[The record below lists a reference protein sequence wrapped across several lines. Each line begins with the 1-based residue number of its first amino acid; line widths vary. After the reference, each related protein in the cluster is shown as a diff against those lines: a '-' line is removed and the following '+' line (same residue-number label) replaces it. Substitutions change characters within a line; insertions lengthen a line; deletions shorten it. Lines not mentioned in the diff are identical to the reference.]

1 MNWEEVPGERRR
13 KTGRNSKK
21 SRNRDRGRGRGR
33 ERARNKEFARVT
45 YFFVILFIALMI
57 YIVYFTIAR
66 AGSFVNS
73 PYNKRQDL
81 FAETVVRGDIVDRN
95 GNVLAE
101 TVVADDGTETRNY
114 PYGSVFAHV
123 IGYSDTELGKT
134 GLESVENFE
143 LLTSNAFFVEK
154 IQNEFR
160 GEKNIGD
167 TVVTT
172 LDADLQ
178 QAAYDALGDNK
189 GAVIVMEA
197 DTGKILAMVS
207 KPTFDPNEI
216 RSDWESLNSDEEN
229 SPLLNR
235 ATNGSYAPG
244 SSFKVVTTLAFMRQN
259 SNYADY
265 TYDCTG
271 KITVGDTTIHCAGGS
286 VHGHEDLESSLA
298 NSCNASFSNIGLS
311 LNIPEYRKTAEDL
324 LFNKPLP
331 SVLDYTKSSF
341 TLTEDSSSAE
351 IMMTA
356 MGQGNTMVSPY
367 HMALIT
373 QAIANGGTMMEP
385 YLVDSVTNYT
395 GSEVRKNVPKSY
407 KRVMTSEEAAQL
419 KEYMTAVVEEG
430 TASVLSGKPY
440 TVAGKTGTAE
450 YSMSDKDRTHSW
462 FIGFTNVDNPE
473 LVISV
478 ITEGSDGSTSGR
490 AVSLAGQILDS
501 YYN

>member
-1 MNWEEVPGERRR
+1 
-13 KTGRNSKK
+13 
-21 SRNRDRGRGRGR
+21 
-33 ERARNKEFARVT
+33 
-45 YFFVILFIALMI
+45 MI
-57 YIVYFTIAR
+57 YIVYFTIIR

-101 TVVADDGTETRNY
+101 TLVADDGTETRNY

-154 IQNEFR
+154 IQNEFS
-160 GEKNIGD
+160 GEKNMGD

-207 KPTFDPNEI
+207 KPTFDPNET
-216 RSDWESLNSDEEN
+216 RANWETLNSDEEN

-271 KITVGDTTIHCAGGS
+271 EITVGDTTIHCAGGS

-324 LFNKPLP
+324 LFNESLP
-331 SVLDYTKSSF
+331 GVLDYTKSSF
-341 TLTEDSSSAE
+341 TLTEDSGSAE
-351 IMMTA
+351 VMMTA

-373 QAIANGGTMMEP
+373 QAIANGGTLMEP

-407 KRVMTSEEAAQL
+407 RRLMTSEEAAQL

-430 TASVLSGKPY
+430 TASVLSGKSY

-462 FIGFTNVDNPE
+462 FIGFTNVDDPE
-473 LVISV
+473 LVITV
-478 ITEGSDGSTSGR
+478 ITEGSDGSASGR

>member
-1 MNWEEVPGERRR
+1 
-13 KTGRNSKK
+13 
-21 SRNRDRGRGRGR
+21 
-33 ERARNKEFARVT
+33 
-45 YFFVILFIALMI
+45 MI
-57 YIVYFTIAR
+57 YIAYFTIVRAR
-66 AGSFVNS
+66 TFVNS

-101 TVVADDGTETRNY
+101 TEVAEDGTETRNY

-123 IGYSDTELGKT
+123 IGYSDSELGKT

-154 IQNEFR
+154 LQNEFS
-160 GEKNIGD
+160 GDKNMGD

-189 GAVIVMEA
+189 GAVLVMEA
-197 DTGKILAMVS
+197 DTGQILAMVS
-207 KPTFDPNEI
+207 KPGFDPNNI
-216 RSDWESLNSDEEN
+216 RADWETLNTDEEN

-244 SSFKVVTTLAFMRQN
+244 STFKIVTTLAYMRQN

-265 TYDCTG
+265 SYDCSG
-271 KITVGDTTIHCAGGS
+271 SITVDNTTISCVRGN
-286 VHGHEDLESSLA
+286 VHGHEDLRASLA
-298 NSCNASFSNIGLS
+298 NSCNTSFSNIGLS
-311 LNIPEYRKTAEDL
+311 LDIGEYRNTAEDL
-324 LFNKPLP
+324 LFNSDLP
-331 SVLDYTKSSF
+331 GVLDYTKSSF
-341 TLTEDSSSAE
+341 ALQEDSSSAE

-367 HMALIT
+367 HMTLIT
-373 QAIANGGTMMEP
+373 QAIANGGTLMEP

-407 KRVMTSEEAAQL
+407 RRLMTSEEAAQL
-419 KEYMTAVVEEG
+419 KEYMTAVVEDG
-430 TASVLSGKPY
+430 TASVLNNRAY

-473 LVISV
+473 LVITV
-478 ITEGSDGSTSGR
+478 ITEGSDGSASGK

>member
-1 MNWEEVPGERRR
+1 MNWEEVPRERRR
-13 KTGRNSKK
+13 KPDRNSKK
-21 SRNRDRGRGRGR
+21 SRDRGRGRNR
-33 ERARNKEFARVT
+33 ERVRNKEFARVT

-57 YIVYFTIAR
+57 YIVYFMIAR
-66 AGSFVNS
+66 AGTFVNS

-101 TVVADDGTETRNY
+101 TEVAEDGTETRSY
-114 PYGSVFAHV
+114 PYGAAFAHV
-123 IGYSDTELGKT
+123 IGYSDPELGKT
-134 GLESVENFE
+134 GLESAENFE

-154 IQNEFR
+154 LQNEFS
-160 GEKNIGD
+160 GEKNMGD

-189 GAVIVMEA
+189 GAAIVMEA

-207 KPTFDPNEI
+207 KPGFDPNRI
-216 RSDWESLNSDEEN
+216 RTDWETLNTDEEN

-244 SSFKVVTTLAFMRQN
+244 STFKVVTTLAFMRQN
-259 SNYADY
+259 NNYADY
-265 TYDCTG
+265 TYDCSG
-271 KITVGDTTIHCAGGS
+271 RITVDNTTIRCINGN

-311 LNIPEYRKTAEDL
+311 LDIGGYRDTAEDL
-324 LFNKPLP
+324 LFNSALP
-331 SVLDYTKSSF
+331 GTLDYSKSSF
-341 TLTEDSSSAE
+341 ALQEDSSSAE

-373 QAIANGGTMMEP
+373 QAIANGGTLMEP

-407 KRVMTSEEAAQL
+407 RRLMTPEEAAQL

-430 TASVLSGKPY
+430 TASVLSGKSY

-450 YSMSDKDRTHSW
+450 YSMSDADKTHSW

-473 LVISV
+473 LVITV
-478 ITEGSDGSTSGR
+478 ITEGSDGSASGK
-490 AVSLAGQILDS
+490 AVSLAGEILDS

>member
-1 MNWEEVPGERRR
+1 M
-13 KTGRNSKK
+13 
-21 SRNRDRGRGRGR
+21 
-33 ERARNKEFARVT
+33 
-45 YFFVILFIALMI
+45 
-57 YIVYFTIAR
+57 
-66 AGSFVNS
+66 NS
-73 PYNKRQDL
+73 PYNQRQDA
-81 FAETVVRGDIVDRN
+81 FAESVIRGDIVDRS
-95 GNVLAE
+95 GNVLA
-101 TVVADDGTETRNY
+101 TTDVAEDGTETRSY
-114 PYGSVFAHV
+114 PYGNVFAHV
-123 IGYSDTELGKT
+123 IGYSDPELGNT

-143 LLTSNAFFVEK
+143 LLTSNAFFLEK
-154 IQNEFR
+154 LQNEFSDS
-160 GEKNIGD
+160 KNRGD

-178 QAAYDALGDNK
+178 QASYDALGDNR
-189 GAVIVMEA
+189 GAVVVMEA
-197 DTGKILAMVS
+197 DTGKILSMVS
-207 KPTFDPNEI
+207 KPDYDPNTVY
-216 RSDWESLNSDEEN
+216 SDWSSLNSDEEN

-235 ATNGSYAPG
+235 ATQGSYAPG
-244 SSFKVVTTLAFMRQN
+244 STFKIVTTLAFMRQN

-271 KITVGDTTIHCAGGS
+271 GITVGDTTIHCAGGS

-324 LFNKPLP
+324 LFNESLP
-331 SVLDYTKSSF
+331 GVLDYTKSSF
-341 TLTEDSSSAE
+341 TLTEDSGSAE
-351 IMMTA
+351 VMMTA

-373 QAIANGGTMMEP
+373 QAIANGGTLMEP

-407 KRVMTSEEAAQL
+407 RRLMTSEEAAQL

-430 TASVLSGKPY
+430 TASVLSGKSY

-462 FIGFTNVDNPE
+462 FIGFTNVDDPE
-473 LVISV
+473 LVITV
-478 ITEGSDGSTSGR
+478 ITEGSDGSASGR